1 MISEFQTALIGIAA
15 LVIVGIVIFNYVQE
29 RRYRERAEKAFSS
42 DHADVLFDASQ
53 AVRPARLEPS
63 LGALPVADGDVVLDH
78 VDSPDA
84 LAPQSAVTGIHTDI
98 DCIGLVLA
106 DAPIAAAMLTPFITR
121 AKRLSKP
128 VLWEGLVG
136 GLWQPIPENQPYG
149 AEAGDLR
156 ELRVALQLA
165 DRRGPATREEIQYF
179 LDLVNEVAAAVSA
192 VSQRVALDEALA
204 RAQALDALCADTD
217 IEIAINI
224 VGRNGATFA
233 PTKVRG
239 LAEAAGMTPLPSEEY
254 VLCDAGDAVLF
265 TLRNMDPAQPPG
277 IGRGANYMTGL
288 TFALDVP
295 LVANGAAMLDRM
307 VALAGK
313 VAVALI
319 GEVVDDNRKPL
330 TASGLAIIKK
340 TLTEIG
346 AAMESRGIVPGS
358 PAAMRLFS

>member
-15 LVIVGIVIFNYVQE
+15 LIIVGIIIFNRVQE
-29 RRYRERAEKAFSS
+29 RRYRKHAEKAFSS

-53 AVRPARLEPS
+53 ATRPARLEPS
-63 LGALPVADGDVVLDH
+63 LGALPVEDGGVVLDH

-84 LAPQSAVTGIHTDI
+84 LAPQSAVTGIHPDI

-106 DAPIAAAMLTPFITR
+106 DAPIGAAMLTPFITR
-121 AKRLSKP
+121 AKRLGKP

-149 AEAGDLR
+149 AETGDLR
-156 ELRVALQLA
+156 ELRIALQLA

-192 VSQRVALDEALA
+192 VSQRVALDETLA
-204 RAQALDALCADTD
+204 RAQALDALCAETD

-224 VGRNGATFA
+224 IGRNGATFA

-239 LAEAAGMTPLPSEEY
+239 LAESAGMTPLPSDEY

-265 TLRNMDPAQPPG
+265 ALRNMDPAQPPG
-277 IGRGANYMTGL
+277 IGRGASYMTGL

-295 LVANGAAMLDRM
+295 RVANGVATLDRM
-307 VALAGK
+307 YALAGK
-313 VAVALI
+313 FAAALI

-330 TASGLAIIKK
+330 TTFGLAIIKK
-340 TLTEIG
+340 TLTDIG
-346 AAMESRGIVPGS
+346 VTMEKRGIVPGS
-358 PAAMRLFS
+358 PAATRLFA